1 MQDFWRRW
9 HISLSSW
16 FRDYVYIPLGGSRE
30 GSWATVRNLWIVFL
44 LTGIWHGASWNFVAW
59 GMWHGLFLW
68 IERLDRFRR
77 TAAIS
82 PAWARRAYVLLVVM
96 MGWIFFRAPTRGAA
110 LEMLRCLLGGTT
122 EAAHALPAA
131 TYLSLPMLGLIIVAS
146 SLAFPVW
153 PRLRTSI
160 EQRGGA
166 AAPGIDLARA
176 ALVGAAM
183 VLALATMAVEQH
195 NPFIYFRF

>member
-1 MQDFWRRW
+1 
-9 HISLSSW
+9 
-16 FRDYVYIPLGGSRE
+16 V
-30 GSWATVRNLWIVFL
+30 
-44 LTGIWHGASWNFVAW
+44 
-59 GMWHGLFLW
+59 
-68 IERLDRFRR
+68 
-77 TAAIS
+77 
-82 PAWARRAYVLLVVM
+82 
-96 MGWIFFRAPTRGAA
+96 FFRAPTLGAA

-146 SLAFPVW
+146 CLAFPVW
-153 PRLRTSI
+153 PRLRASI

-166 AAPGIDLARA
+166 AAPGIGLARA